1 MFELAV
7 ALESLAEEDVREK
20 RAKAPESILRL
31 RFGFTAAE
39 ARVAGQ
45 LAEGLSYADVAELLG
60 VSYHTVHTHVKAIH
74 AKAGVKSNGRL
85 LAWMGHLSERRSDSQ

>member
-1 MFELAV
+1 MSELAV
-7 ALESLAEEDVREK
+7 ALEPLAEEDVREK

-45 LAEGLSYADVAELLG
+45 LAEGLSTPMLPSCSG
-60 VSYHTVHTHVKAIH
+60 SRTTP
-74 AKAGVKSNGRL
+74 STRT
-85 LAWMGHLSERRSDSQ
+85 